1 MKKITQ
7 SKILIGT
14 ILPLLILISWQ
25 FVASLEVLPKQI
37 LPSPIQIAQAFI
49 QLIGNGELLI
59 NIITSLRRAALGF
72 LLGAALGIFFGLIV
86 GFTRLTEYFFDPT
99 IQLLR
104 MIPHLAIMPLFIL
117 WFGFGES
124 SKILIIASGAFFPV
138 YINTFLGIRS
148 VDYKLIEVSRV
159 LEFTKLQQITKVIL
173 PAAMPN
179 ILLGIRLSMGMAW
192 LSLIVAELM
201 GATSGVGYMISNARE
216 FAKTDI
222 VFVGIIIFACVGKIT
237 DSLVHVVEKKLLK
250 WRDSYDGIEK
260 S

>member
-1 MKKITQ
+1 MNAWRTNKYI
-7 SKILIGT
+7 IGT
-14 ILPLLILISWQ
+14 ILPIVILIVWQ
-25 FVASLEVLPKQI
+25 LIATFNILPKQL
-37 LPSPIQIAQAFI
+37 LPSPIDIVLAFI
-49 QLIGNGELLI
+49 RLIQSGELLI
-59 NIITSLRRAALGF
+59 NLYTSLGRAAAGF
-72 LLGAALGIFFGLIV
+72 LLGATLGVGFGLIV
-86 GFTRLTEYFFDPT
+86 GFSRFSEFLIDPT

-104 MIPHLAIMPLFIL
+104 MIPHLAILPLFIL

-159 LEFTKLQQITKVIL
+159 LEFSKWKQITKVII

-179 ILLGIRLSMGMAW
+179 ILLGVRLSMGMAW

-216 FAKTDI
+216 FSQTDV
-222 VFVGIIIFACVGKIT
+222 VFVGIVIFACVGKIT
-237 DSLVHVVEKKLLK
+237 DSLVHLLEKRLLR
-250 WRDSYDGIEK
+250 WRDNYEGFDVG
-260 S
+260 